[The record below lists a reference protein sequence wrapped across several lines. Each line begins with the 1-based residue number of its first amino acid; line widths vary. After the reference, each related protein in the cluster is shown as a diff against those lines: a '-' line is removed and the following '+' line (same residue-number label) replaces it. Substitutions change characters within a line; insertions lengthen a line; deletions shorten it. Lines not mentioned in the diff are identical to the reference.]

1 MAVEFNANKSKE
13 YINNNTKLEI
23 LLKNNIYELQRSEYV
38 FKYIFR
44 SDNYSLNR
52 VKILNKSDY
61 EYIKEKSSDYEIGK
75 ELLPIFFIG
84 PIIGCALAFVY
95 SVTFFKGSLV
105 EDRNF
110 IIKCDL
116 IVFMLFLII
125 QVGFF
130 NICKYKY
137 SRLILESER

>member
-1 MAVEFNANKSKE
+1 MYCYSNKEIVISEDKFNSIKGTNFKVDKRQYIDLYQNEELSCDKE

-84 PIIGCALAFVY
+84 PIIGCALVFVY
-95 SVTFFKGSLV
+95 SVISKFS
-105 EDRNF
+105 
-110 IIKCDL
+110 
-116 IVFMLFLII
+116 
-125 QVGFF
+125 GFYY
-130 NICKYKY
+130 N
-137 SRLILESER
+137 